1 MKLSSAYKG
10 FKGYLKTVGNHI
22 SKTKNIENIW
32 SIITKIGND

>member
-10 FKGYLKTVGNHI
+10 FRGDLKTVENYI
-22 SKTKNIENIW
+22 NEPKNIENIW